1 MHIIKPGRRFDF
13 MGKRKLAFLFSLCML
28 LTSVGLMF
36 RPGLKM
42 GTDFKG
48 GTEVEI
54 AFTQHVDAAEVR
66 AAAEKIGFA
75 HADVV
80 EVTDHEKANHFL
92 IRVQEVSALSDAQ
105 KAAIREHLC
114 LVPEGGTPTDGR
126 CPARLNASEIKFSP
140 GGDKVSVRYDDAIA
154 TADLATIAKEIQG
167 VEGVALR
174 AGDNSVVLASEREHK
189 VELYL
194 KSKGDQLL
202 DGLRAELGS
211 DKVPEHALRIEWIGA
226 KAGAQLRDDAIKSV
240 VLAMVFIMA
249 YVALRFDLRFAPG
262 GIIALVH
269 DVVIALGAMALTQR
283 EVTLSTVA
291 ALLTIVGYSINDTV
305 IVYDRIRE
313 NLPKHR
319 GMTFP
324 EIINLSISE
333 MLGRTIITS
342 FVTSLSLVCFLFWG
356 TGVIRDFAFTLLVG
370 MAFGTFSSIYIAAP
384 VTEWIDRRFFRSS
397 AERRKPVTRT
407 RATKRA
413 DSVV

>member
-13 MGKRKLAFLFSLCML
+13 MGKRKLAFLFSSLMVL
-28 LTSVGLMF
+28 ISIGLMF

-48 GTEVEI
+48 GTEIEL
-54 AFTQHVDAAEVR
+54 AFTQNVDAAEIR
-66 AAAEKIGFA
+66 AAADKAGFSDV
-75 HADVV
+75 DVV
-80 EVTDHEKANHFL
+80 AITDHSNPNHFL
-92 IRVQEVSALSDAQ
+92 IRVQDVSVLTDAQ
-105 KAAIREHLC
+105 KESIKAHLC
-114 LVPEGGTPTDGR
+114 LVPEGGTATDGK
-126 CPARLNASEIKFSP
+126 CSTRLNATEIKFSP
-140 GGDKVSVRYDDAIA
+140 GGDKISVRYEAPIA
-154 TADLATIAKEIQG
+154 TTDLPTIASELQG

-174 AGDNSVVLASEREHK
+174 SGANSAVLVNEREHK

-202 DGLRAELGS
+202 DGLRTQLGS
-211 DKVPEHALRIEWIGA
+211 EKVPEHALRVEWIGP
-226 KAGAQLRDDAIKSV
+226 KAGAQLRDAAIKSV
-240 VLAMVFIMA
+240 AIAMVFIMA

-262 GIIALVH
+262 GIIALMH
-269 DVVIALGAMALTQR
+269 DVIIALGAMALTQR

-319 GMTFP
+319 NNTFY

-342 FVTSLSLVCFLFWG
+342 LVTSLSMVCFLFWG

-397 AERRKPVTRT
+397 ADRRKPAPRV
-407 RATKRA
+407 TKRA
-413 DSVV
+413 DTIA

>member
-1 MHIIKPGRRFDF
+1 
-13 MGKRKLAFLFSLCML
+13 
-28 LTSVGLMF
+28 
-36 RPGLKM
+36 
-42 GTDFKG
+42 
-48 GTEVEI
+48 
-54 AFTQHVDAAEVR
+54 
-66 AAAEKIGFA
+66 
-75 HADVV
+75 
-80 EVTDHEKANHFL
+80 
-92 IRVQEVSALSDAQ
+92 
-105 KAAIREHLC
+105 
-114 LVPEGGTPTDGR
+114 
-126 CPARLNASEIKFSP
+126 
-140 GGDKVSVRYDDAIA
+140 
-154 TADLATIAKEIQG
+154 
-167 VEGVALR
+167 
-174 AGDNSVVLASEREHK
+174 
-189 VELYL
+189 
-194 KSKGDQLL
+194 
-202 DGLRAELGS
+202 
-211 DKVPEHALRIEWIGA
+211 
-226 KAGAQLRDDAIKSV
+226 
-240 VLAMVFIMA
+240 MVFIMA